1 MKRLNVIIG
10 KKQIVIASLT
20 VLLGAAVAVNFI
32 VSGARKKE
40 VTEPAQQVGTNYGDA
55 AYVANKTTSDIS
67 TSADAYFAKARLDKQ
82 QSRDEAAQVLA
93 GMYGGGD
100 ITNDEREV
108 VQANAKNLSS
118 VIESETKIE
127 TLLKAQGFEDALCY
141 LGDNSANVIVKTSG
155 LDAAGAAKIK
165 STLLS
170 EVEVSSDNIT
180 IVEVK

>member
-1 MKRLNVIIG
+1 MKRLNLIIG

-32 VSGARKKE
+32 MSSGKKDDISRPSTQVSGSA
-40 VTEPAQQVGTNYGDA
+40 NYGDA
-55 AYVANKTTSDIS
+55 AYVSDRS
-67 TSADAYFAKARLDKQ
+67 DGDAYFAQARLDKQ

-93 GMYGGGD
+93 GMYQGGD
-100 ITNDEREV
+100 MTKDELDV
-108 VQANAKNLSS
+108 VAANAQNLSS
-118 VIESETKIE
+118 LIESENKIE
-127 TLLKAQGFEDALCY
+127 TLLKAQGFADALCY
-141 LGDNSANVIVKTSG
+141 LSGSGANIIVKTNG

-170 EVEVSSDNIT
+170 EVEVPGDNIT